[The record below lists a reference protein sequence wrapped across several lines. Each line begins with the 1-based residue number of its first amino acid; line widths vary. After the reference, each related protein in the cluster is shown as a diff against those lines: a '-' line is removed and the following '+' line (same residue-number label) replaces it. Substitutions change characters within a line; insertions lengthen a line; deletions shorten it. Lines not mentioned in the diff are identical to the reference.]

1 MMACREIERER
12 GLIKMNATPGSERE
26 RAARNHT
33 QQYACCRLPY
43 HGAADVPREIAG
55 GRREDRER
63 RPAGQE
69 RETAESE
76 RERALRFELCVERH
90 PGVGGDS
97 NDCERRT
104 NQHSSAYGAAGV
116 PREIVCVGGE
126 RTEREGWVAGRE

>member
-1 MMACREIERER
+1 M
-12 GLIKMNATPGSERE
+12 GKG
-26 RAARNHT
+26 
-33 QQYACCRLPY
+33 
-43 HGAADVPREIAG
+43 
-55 GRREDRER
+55 DRER

-116 PREIVCVGGE
+116 PREIVGGGE
-126 RTEREGWVAGRE
+126 RGQREKAGWPAESERDSERDTYEHQVKR